1 MKWGK
6 YMSDEKDMLLK
17 VLLVDDEPF
26 IRKGLAALID
36 WEAEGFVI
44 AGEAQNGC
52 EAVLR
57 LSEEDYQLVISD
69 IRMPDMSGIELVEE
83 VKTRKISEAK
93 FVLLSGF
100 YDFQYAKSAILY
112 GCSDYVLKPIQREEL
127 LNVLRRIQKKIRE
140 EAGGR
145 RDKSIF
151 EKAYLDRN
159 LLALIWGKYDEI
171 NVRYAKEKL
180 ELKGR
185 IKYIHLEISLLDERF
200 LSQSEE
206 KKRVLHRQL
215 YNYAALLFKRLSNH
229 VIFGVTKEGECYDIG
244 IIYSELMPDKKNMT
258 DEEWLD
264 WVLKELRER
273 MGFEITAFL
282 GGWVSKLEDIAYSY
296 REAAMAR
303 SFCFY
308 KIPKKDIKKE
318 PAQGTGK
325 KAIQNKNQQDEYL
338 RKELDALIHGIETG
352 DKEFIKENSGELYRK
367 MMDKGLDS
375 KLIGM
380 NIQYY
385 VYRLLGL
392 AYEIENDINQEE
404 VMQYIQEEVFS
415 SGMPWIN
422 EVKFRKFAED
432 YSEYLLQL
440 RQNSARGIMN
450 LIEAEIEAN
459 YSDNLSLRSMGEKY
473 YLNSV
478 YLGQIFKKRYG
489 CCFKDYINGVR
500 LRKAAELLLRTEEKV
515 YEIAEK
521 VGYKNTEYF
530 INKFESTYGVTPAR
544 FRKRNCEAEKISV

>member
-1 MKWGK
+1 
-6 YMSDEKDMLLK
+6 MSDEKDMLLK

-171 NVRYAKEKL
+171 NLRYAKEKL

-308 KIPKKDIKKE
+308 KTPKKDIKKE

-325 KAIQNKNQQDEYL
+325 KTIQNKNQQDEYL

>member
-171 NVRYAKEKL
+171 NLRYAKEKL

-308 KIPKKDIKKE
+308 KTPKKDIKKE

-325 KAIQNKNQQDEYL
+325 KTIQNKNQQDEYL

-500 LRKAAELLLRTEEKV
+500 LRKAAELLLRTEKKV

>member
-44 AGEAQNGC
+44 AGEAQDGC

-83 VKTRKISEAK
+83 VKTRKISDAK

-171 NVRYAKEKL
+171 NLRYAKEKL

-200 LSQSEE
+200 LNQSEE

-244 IIYSELMPDKKNMT
+244 IIYSELMSDKKNMT

-544 FRKRNCEAEKISV
+544 FRKRNCEAEIISV

>member
-83 VKTRKISEAK
+83 VKTRKITDAK

-171 NVRYAKEKL
+171 NLRYAKEKL

-200 LSQSEE
+200 LSLSEE

-264 WVLKELRER
+264 WILKELRER

-318 PAQGTGK
+318 PAQGAGK

-352 DKEFIKENSGELYRK
+352 DKEFIKENAGELYRK

>member
-171 NVRYAKEKL
+171 NLRYAKEKL

-325 KAIQNKNQQDEYL
+325 KTIQNKNQQDEYL

>member
-1 MKWGK
+1 
-6 YMSDEKDMLLK
+6 
-17 VLLVDDEPF
+17 
-26 IRKGLAALID
+26 
-36 WEAEGFVI
+36 
-44 AGEAQNGC
+44 
-52 EAVLR
+52 
-57 LSEEDYQLVISD
+57 
-69 IRMPDMSGIELVEE
+69 
-83 VKTRKISEAK
+83 
-93 FVLLSGF
+93 
-100 YDFQYAKSAILY
+100 
-112 GCSDYVLKPIQREEL
+112 
-127 LNVLRRIQKKIRE
+127 
-140 EAGGR
+140 
-145 RDKSIF
+145 
-151 EKAYLDRN
+151 
-159 LLALIWGKYDEI
+159 
-171 NVRYAKEKL
+171 
-180 ELKGR
+180 
-185 IKYIHLEISLLDERF
+185 
-200 LSQSEE
+200 
-206 KKRVLHRQL
+206 
-215 YNYAALLFKRLSNH
+215 
-229 VIFGVTKEGECYDIG
+229 
-244 IIYSELMPDKKNMT
+244 
-258 DEEWLD
+258 
-264 WVLKELRER
+264 
-273 MGFEITAFL
+273 
-282 GGWVSKLEDIAYSY
+282 
-296 REAAMAR
+296 
-303 SFCFY
+303 
-308 KIPKKDIKKE
+308 
-318 PAQGTGK
+318 
-325 KAIQNKNQQDEYL
+325 
-338 RKELDALIHGIETG
+338 
-352 DKEFIKENSGELYRK
+352 

>member
-244 IIYSELMPDKKNMT
+244 VIYSELMPDKKNMT